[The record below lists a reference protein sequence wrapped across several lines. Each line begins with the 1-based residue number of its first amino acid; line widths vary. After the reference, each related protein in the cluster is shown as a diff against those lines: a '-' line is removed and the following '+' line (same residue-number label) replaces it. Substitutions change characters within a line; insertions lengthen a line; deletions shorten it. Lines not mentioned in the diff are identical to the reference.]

1 MDLWRQLEF
10 CWIEETNDREI
21 LGFLSFV
28 KAVALKH
35 HDNTESFLLPTSAWN
50 VQLLDP
56 SSTFSFPLLLEVA

>member
-35 HDNTESFLLPTSAWN
+35 HDSTESFLLPTSA
-50 VQLLDP
+50 
-56 SSTFSFPLLLEVA
+56 